1 MPDKKISKIIYGGNT
16 LIDLTADTVTANS
29 LLSGYTA
36 HGADGEAINGSCS
49 FDSDTSNDTAVS
61 SEILEGKTA
70 HAKGLLVNG
79 AMPNRGAVNGTISAK
94 AEQYTIPNGYHDG
107 SGKVG
112 ISSTEQAKIIPSNIR
127 EGVVLLGVE
136 GEMSGSEDV
145 HAQTRSVT
153 PAVTAQTILPET
165 GYNYLTQV
173 NVAAIPYTTAENSA
187 GGLTATIG

>member
-1 MPDKKISKIIYGGNT
+1 MPDKKISKVIYGGNV
-16 LIDLTADTVTANS
+16 LLDLTADTVTANS

-36 HGADGEAINGSCS
+36 HGADGEAINGACL

-61 SEILEGKTA
+61 SEVLVGKTA
-70 HAKGLLVNG
+70 HVKGNLVTG

-94 AEQYTIPNGYHDG
+94 TEQYTIQNGYHDG

-127 EGVVLLGVE
+127 EGVTILGVE
-136 GEMSGSEDV
+136 GEMSGTEDV

-153 PAVTAQTILPET
+153 PATTAQTILPET
-165 GYNYLTQV
+165 GYNYLSQV